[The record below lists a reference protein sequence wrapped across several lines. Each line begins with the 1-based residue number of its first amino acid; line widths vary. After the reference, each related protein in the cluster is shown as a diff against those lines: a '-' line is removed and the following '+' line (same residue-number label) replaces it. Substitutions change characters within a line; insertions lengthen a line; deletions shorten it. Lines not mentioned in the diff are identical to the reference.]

1 MWDQLVRSWIKEGYH
16 FTSPWECQTGE
27 LEGKDC
33 YGFLLLWALLLLCC
47 YPTKWRWWGGKS
59 QHGCDA
65 LCSAGVWDTSQ
76 NPGKRGSRWEAIHWS
91 LSGSPYWP
99 EDRDKDAERQNTC
112 PALTSYLCVVLMNSA
127 LIQRQKG
134 REELS
139 TAEKEE
145 FLRQI
150 QLFYLLSSLMA
161 RQQGI

>member
-1 MWDQLVRSWIKEGYH
+1 
-16 FTSPWECQTGE
+16 
-27 LEGKDC
+27 
-33 YGFLLLWALLLLCC
+33 
-47 YPTKWRWWGGKS
+47 
-59 QHGCDA
+59 
-65 LCSAGVWDTSQ
+65 
-76 NPGKRGSRWEAIHWS
+76 
-91 LSGSPYWP
+91 
-99 EDRDKDAERQNTC
+99 
-112 PALTSYLCVVLMNSA
+112 MNSA